1 MEGTLADND
10 GTLGSDD
17 TQSTFDGD
25 EITYV
30 GSGTAQPGVEA
41 LGVVVPL
48 GTAVPVIVFEANG
61 NTYFHYPEGEPF
73 VTDIVA
79 LILDIEDT
87 PGEVFPNPYEGTTA
101 DDIYVGDFFDNTMT
115 GRQGDDRL
123 EGGGGD
129 VIQMSGV
136 TYADLTITQ
145 NGATSEIEVGGHV
158 IEVYG
163 VDASDLTQDD
173 FLFA

>member
-1 MEGTLADND
+1 MVG
-10 GTLGSDD
+10 
-17 TQSTFDGD
+17 
-25 EITYV
+25 
-30 GSGTAQPGVEA
+30 GSGADTF
-41 LGVVVPL
+41 
-48 GTAVPVIVFEANG
+48 VFN
-61 NTYFHYPEGEPF
+61 NVNF
-73 VTDIVA
+73 
-79 LILDIEDT
+79 
-87 PGEVFPNPYEGTTA
+87 GEV
-101 DDIYVGDFFDNTMT
+101 
-115 GRQGDDRL
+115 DRL
-123 EGGGGD
+123 SDFEDGVD

>member
-1 MEGTLADND
+1 DFED
-10 GTLGSDD
+10 G
-17 TQSTFDGD
+17 
-25 EITYV
+25 V
-30 GSGTAQPGVEA
+30 
-41 LGVVVPL
+41 
-48 GTAVPVIVFEANG
+48 
-61 NTYFHYPEGEPF
+61 
-73 VTDIVA
+73 
-79 LILDIEDT
+79 
-87 PGEVFPNPYEGTTA
+87 
-101 DDIYVGDFFDNTMT
+101 
-115 GRQGDDRL
+115 
-123 EGGGGD
+123 D